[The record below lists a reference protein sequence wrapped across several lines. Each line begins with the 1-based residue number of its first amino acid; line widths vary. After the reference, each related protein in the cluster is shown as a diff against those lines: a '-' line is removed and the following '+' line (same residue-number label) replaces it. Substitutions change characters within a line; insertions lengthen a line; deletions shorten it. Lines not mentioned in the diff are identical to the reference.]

1 MTTPKFCSNCGA
13 TLSAGAKFCNECG
26 TPVVAA
32 AAAKPAAAPE
42 PAPEE
47 APEAPALSVPAET
60 AEPEA
65 KPSAKEAAPKK
76 AEAAKNDGYKDP
88 IAALIS
94 GGDDDDDDDDLS
106 DHLDLP
112 DMTSGGAKKGLP
124 VGLIA
129 MLSFIAV
136 VVGGGIFIGSDE
148 ELSARFRCNIMGDKA
163 ACVTEED
170 KLWEIEQQEKKE
182 EMELMTHHYGAFDL
196 SFTPEAES
204 SFTLVQKR
212 YEESRA
218 DFVKRIREG
227 ATDKRTFKEKKTGVY
242 STGKS
247 VEGVI
252 KGKIKFSKNPPSPMT
267 FKPEEGKALV
277 LPLSLADL
285 PLLEREQ
292 ADGNGKTLNA
302 SDIEKLEKERD
313 TKGADAKKDP
323 RFRVKTKA
331 LSSWIYEIHIEA
343 KGFKPRSVVFYEL
356 PLPPGIDQKKMEK
369 EGNVT
374 FRAFKRRPDG
384 KFVIENA
391 TFDLLPEPRTLWT
404 RYIQG
409 LKEIHCLQKTKAY
422 QARDEQGKKDA
433 EALLWEQKAFTK
445 VLMDIAKQ
453 NDTDEEWIKYKEEQ
467 FKGYKCPEM
476 VGQ

>member
-1 MTTPKFCSNCGA
+1 MTTPKFCSSCGA
-13 TLSAGAKFCNECG
+13 TLSAGAKFCTECG
-26 TPVVAA
+26 TSVPTSVAA
-32 AAAKPAAAPE
+32 AAAAPAAPE
-42 PAPEE
+42 PKPA
-47 APEAPALSVPAET
+47 APEAPNLSVPAD
-60 AEPEA
+60 
-65 KPSAKEAAPKK
+65 KPADKQAQSDAAPAKAAPATAAVAKK
-76 AEAAKNDGYKDP
+76 PLAATM
-88 IAALIS
+88 LV
-94 GGDDDDDDDDLS
+94 GGDSDDDDLS
-106 DHLDLP
+106 DYLDLP
-112 DMTSGGAKKGLP
+112 DDATATKKSLP
-124 VGLIA
+124 IGVFALLG
-129 MLSFIAV
+129 FVAV
-136 VVGGGIFIGSDE
+136 MIGGGVFISTDE
-148 ELSARFRCNIMGDKA
+148 ELTARFRCNIMGDRA

-170 KLWEIEQQEKKE
+170 KLWALDQQEKKE
-182 EMELMTHHYGAFDL
+182 EMELMAHHYGAFDL

-227 ATDKRTFKEKKTGVY
+227 ATDTRTFAEKKVGVY

-252 KGKIKFSKNPPSPMT
+252 KGQIKFSKNPATPVT
-267 FKPEEGKALV
+267 FKPEQGKALV

-292 ADGNGKTLNA
+292 VDGNGKRLNA

-313 TKGADAKKDP
+313 AQGANARKDP

-331 LSSWIYEIHIEA
+331 LSSWIYEIHITA
-343 KGFKPRSVVFYEL
+343 TGFKPRSVVFYEM
-356 PLPPGIDQKKMEK
+356 PLPPGIDQKKLET
-369 EGNVT
+369 EGATT

-409 LKEIHCLQKTKAY
+409 LKEVHCLQKTKAY
-422 QARDEQGKKDA
+422 EARDEQGRKDA
-433 EALLWEQKAFTK
+433 EGLLWEQKAFTS
-445 VLMDIAKQ
+445 VLMEIARQ
-453 NDTDEEWIKYKEEQ
+453 NDADPEWIKYKEEQ

-476 VGQ
+476 VGN